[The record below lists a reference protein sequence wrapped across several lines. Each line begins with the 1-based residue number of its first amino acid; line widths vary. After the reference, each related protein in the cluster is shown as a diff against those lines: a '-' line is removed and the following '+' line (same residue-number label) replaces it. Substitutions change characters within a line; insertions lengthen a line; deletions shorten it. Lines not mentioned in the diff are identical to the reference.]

1 MNAHSISGVS
11 VLMPTYNEAGNI
23 QDLVRE
29 TVHALELAAVPD
41 FELLIIDDD
50 SPDRTWEKAA
60 RVEGVDSNRI
70 RVMRRTHD
78 HGLTASLR
86 EGIAA
91 SRHEIVVWMDCDFS
105 HPPEKIPQML
115 FMIGQGFDVVVNSR
129 YVVGGG
135 EDRSGKGGATQ
146 LVLSRLLNWGTRFML
161 KPSFSDYTS
170 GFVAVRR
177 GVLDEFEL
185 RGDYGEYFID
195 FIYRVIR
202 SRRVRV
208 CELPYVA
215 PPRRA
220 GESKTGSSLAAYLR
234 RGRKYILTVLRLRF
248 LGDVN
253 PTKRSGPR

>member
-1 MNAHSISGVS
+1 MKASNLPGVS

-23 QDLVRE
+23 QALIQE
-29 TVHALELAAVPD
+29 TTLALKQAAAAD
-41 FELLIIDDD
+41 FEIIVIDDD

-60 RVEGVDSNRI
+60 EAEGVDPARVRI
-70 RVMRRTHD
+70 IRRMEN

-91 SRHEIVVWMDCDFS
+91 ARYEIVVWMDCDFS

-115 FMIGQGFDVVVNSR
+115 FMIGQGFDVAVNSR

-146 LVLSRLLNWGTRFML
+146 LVLSRLLNWGIRFML

-177 GVLDEFEL
+177 SVLDEFEL

-215 PPRRA
+215 PPRRS
-220 GESKTGSSLAAYLR
+220 GESKTGSSFAAYLR
-234 RGRKYILTVLRLRF
+234 RGWKYILTVLRLRF
-248 LGDVN
+248 LGDGQLARRV
-253 PTKRSGPR
+253 G